1 MHNRSSRKSKERKIR
16 EIRGII
22 LQGSFYDRKMGE
34 VVSRITRI
42 DVMGQLQGP
51 IDVHLVPDV
60 EKGEV
65 LINLQGSGSLQLEEN
80 PKQPDLTRE

>member
-1 MHNRSSRKSKERKIR
+1 MR

-22 LQGSFYDRKMGE
+22 LQGSFYDRKTGE

-42 DVMGQLQGP
+42 EVMEHLQGP

-80 PKQPDLTRE
+80 PKQHDLTLE